1 MSKVIRF
8 MPELQ
13 GDEQVHAAQ
22 LMSEMSEEQA
32 MYFSNVYR
40 QRRRDETV
48 TLIMALAGFLGV
60 AGIHRFYLGQI
71 GMGLLYFF
79 TYGFCMLG
87 TIIDLFNFKNMTAT
101 YNMVQADDAARLI
114 AGAFP
119 KKKQLADPPRMETPP
134 IETPQADP
142 AENVPPAMPEE

>member
-8 MPELQ
+8 MPELM

-32 MYFSNVYR
+32 MYFANVYR

-60 AGIHRFYLGQI
+60 AGVHRFYLGQI
-71 GMGLLYFF
+71 GMGLVYFF

-87 TIIDLFNFKNMTAT
+87 TIIDLFNHKSMTAAF
-101 YNMVQADDAARLI
+101 NKAQADDVAPLI
-114 AGAFP
+114 SGAFP
-119 KKKQLADPPRMETPP
+119 MQLADPPRMETSRA
-134 IETPQADP
+134 ETPQAVP
-142 AENVPPAMPEE
+142 AKNAPPEMPEE

>member
-1 MSKVIRF
+1 

-13 GDEQVHAAQ
+13 GDEQVHVAQ

-40 QRRRDETV
+40 QHRRDETV

-79 TYGFCMLG
+79 TYGFCLIG
-87 TIIDLFNFKNMTAT
+87 TIIDLFNYKTLTAK
-101 YNMVQADDAARLI
+101 YNMEQADDAARLI

-119 KKKQLADPPRMETPP
+119 KKKQLADPPKVETPP
-134 IETPQADP
+134 AETPQADP
-142 AENVPPAMPEE
+142 AENVPPARTEE

>member
-13 GDEQVHAAQ
+13 GDEQVHVAQ

-32 MYFSNVYR
+32 MYFANVYR

-119 KKKQLADPPRMETPP
+119 KKKQLADPPKVETPRA
-134 IETPQADP
+134 ETPQAIP
-142 AENVPPAMPEE
+142 AENAPPATSEE

>member
-1 MSKVIRF
+1 

-13 GDEQVHAAQ
+13 GNEQLHVAQ

-32 MYFSNVYR
+32 MYFANVYR

-79 TYGFCMLG
+79 TYGFCLLG
-87 TIIDLFNFKNMTAT
+87 TIIDLFNFKSMTVD
-101 YNMVQADDAARLI
+101 YNIAQADDVARLVV
-114 AGAFP
+114 GAFP
-119 KKKQLADPPRMETPP
+119 KKKQLADPPRMETTP

-142 AENVPPAMPEE
+142 AENVPPTMSED

>member
-1 MSKVIRF
+1 

-13 GDEQVHAAQ
+13 GNEQLHIAQ
-22 LMSEMSEEQA
+22 LMGEMSEEQA
-32 MYFSNVYR
+32 MYFANVYR

-79 TYGFCMLG
+79 TYGFCLLG
-87 TIIDLFNFKNMTAT
+87 TVIALPVPGRNRAVVSDTS
-101 YNMVQADDAARLI
+101 ARSVGRSDPCRACGWPGEGSLHPPSVSFRTHLI
-114 AGAFP
+114 RTLRSGLHEP
-119 KKKQLADPPRMETPP
+119 
-134 IETPQADP
+134 
-142 AENVPPAMPEE
+142 

>member
-13 GDEQVHAAQ
+13 GNEQLHVAQ

-32 MYFSNVYR
+32 MYFANVYR

-79 TYGFCMLG
+79 TYGFCLLG
-87 TIIDLFNFKNMTAT
+87 TIIDLFNFKSMTVD
-101 YNMVQADDAARLI
+101 YNIAQADDVARLVV
-114 AGAFP
+114 GAFP
-119 KKKQLADPPRMETPP
+119 KKKQLADPPRVETPRA
-134 IETPQADP
+134 ETPQAVP
-142 AENVPPAMPEE
+142 AKNAPPEMPEE

>member
-32 MYFSNVYR
+32 MYFANVYR

-60 AGIHRFYLGQI
+60 AGVHRFYLGQI
-71 GMGLLYFF
+71 GMGLVYFF

-87 TIIDLFNFKNMTAT
+87 TIIDLFNHKSMTAD
-101 YNMVQADDAARLI
+101 YNMVQADNAARLV

-134 IETPQADP
+134 AETRQADP
-142 AENVPPAMPEE
+142 AKNAPPAASED

>member
-8 MPELQ
+8 MPELM

-32 MYFSNVYR
+32 MYFANVYR

-60 AGIHRFYLGQI
+60 AGVHRFYLGQI

-79 TYGFCMLG
+79 TYGFCLIG
-87 TIIDLFNFKNMTAT
+87 TIIDLFNHRNMTAD
-101 YNMVQADDAARLI
+101 YNMRQADNAAHLV

-134 IETPQADP
+134 VETRQAEP
-142 AENVPPAMPEE
+142 AKNAPPAASED